1 MRSVR
6 WMLPAMWILGLGC
19 ASASG
24 GAAPP
29 GVTAAAL
36 TAGNVAPAARLAVQ
50 SAGAI
55 TPAPVEG
62 GRPAQPVS
70 LAADGTASLG
80 AEVLGRFEGNRF
92 VARDGIELLHVEAD
106 GTVVLPWRAP
116 EQTLS
121 LRLSAE
127 GLAMEVDGRANL
139 LTLTD
144 DGTYRANGNPAGG
157 RFVPH
162 LAAQRDAELVAMV
175 LPMLSLMRGFAASTA
190 PQRAAPTAAPAAPAR

>member
-6 WMLPAMWILGLGC
+6 WMLPAMCLLGLGC

-24 GAAPP
+24 GTAPS

-36 TAGNVAPAARLAVQ
+36 TAGNVTPAARLAVQ

-55 TPAPVEG
+55 TPVPFEG
-62 GRPAQPVS
+62 GRPAQPVA

-80 AEVLGRFEGNRF
+80 ADVLGRFEGNRF

-121 LRLSAE
+121 LRLTAE
-127 GLAMEVDGRANL
+127 GLAMQVDGRANL

-157 RFVPH
+157 RFAPH
-162 LAAQRDAELVAMV
+162 LAAQRDAELLAMM

-190 PQRAAPTAAPAAPAR
+190 PQRAAATPAAPAR